1 MLLLEVLWQ
10 IEGIDI
16 LIELTTDSLTEEEGI
31 LLRSDDDKI
40 IAAEMSEKIAG

>member
-1 MLLLEVLWQ
+1 MLLLEVLRQ

-40 IAAEMSEKIAG
+40 IAADMYEKIAG

>member
-16 LIELTTDSLTEEEGI
+16 LIELTTDSLTEEESI

-40 IAAEMSEKIAG
+40 IAADMPEKIAG